1 MLEIRR
7 ETTHQKG
14 IIKSVSQKLA
24 GPKTIIQ
31 EGDIVYLIGE
41 REQAMRFAA
50 DYSLDI
56 SEKVSAES
64 DDRHETLDF
73 YDIGIAEI
81 VLLPTSRLVNR
92 LLKESS
98 FRSKY
103 GINVIGIRRKGEY
116 IMDGLPDVRL
126 HGGDVLLVQGTWAN
140 ISRLSSDEEDWVV
153 LGQPLEEAA
162 KVTLDYKAPLA
173 ACIMLLMIAM
183 MVLIL
188 YQ

>member
-56 SEKVSAES
+56 SEKFQQKVMI
-64 DDRHETLDF
+64 DMK
-73 YDIGIAEI
+73 
-81 VLLPTSRLVNR
+81 RLT
-92 LLKESS
+92 
-98 FRSKY
+98 F
-103 GINVIGIRRKGEY
+103 
-116 IMDGLPDVRL
+116 
-126 HGGDVLLVQGTWAN
+126 
-140 ISRLSSDEEDWVV
+140 
-153 LGQPLEEAA
+153 
-162 KVTLDYKAPLA
+162 
-173 ACIMLLMIAM
+173 MI
-183 MVLIL
+183 
-188 YQ
+188 